1 MTVGR
6 TKKLKRSSTT
16 NEALYTP
23 ENLER
28 ARAEAETAEKCA
40 ALFGRRLEKANIA
53 ADSMRLRLAR
63 SGE

>member
-1 MTVGR
+1 MA
-6 TKKLKRSSTT
+6 
-16 NEALYTP
+16 NEAHYTP

-40 ALFGRRLEKANIA
+40 ALFGRRLEKATIA